1 MEVTG
6 GGDGVEFYFTFPNG
20 NQWGWRANSYW
31 LHFRTHDLALKRQGS
46 RVRAR
51 SSRFKIA
58 VLVMAVVGPGLP
70 KIVPTTLMVSSFR
83 LQAAPGFRECPGLKS
98 QPQEPLAAF
107 CLKPNMF
114 RGPPEMECGK
124 FLFRLRHIA

>member
-46 RVRAR
+46 RVRTR

-58 VLVMAVVGPGLP
+58 VLVMVVVGGGPGLP
-70 KIVPTTLMVSSFR
+70 KIVPTAFMVFSFR
-83 LQAAPGFRECPGLKS
+83 LRAAPGFRECPRVEVTTSRASGGL
-98 QPQEPLAAF
+98 
-107 CLKPNMF
+107 
-114 RGPPEMECGK
+114 
-124 FLFRLRHIA
+124 FLEAKHVPRPA